1 MNSSL
6 PAVFKIARRGAPSE
20 RSDAPGGVRASDARI
35 DPDAVLEIDGLRTE
49 FPGAVV
55 VDGVSLTVRPGGTLA
70 VVGESG
76 SGKSMTF
83 LSALGLVAAP
93 GRVTHGRV
101 LLDGVDIARLSGEA
115 LRRLRGA
122 SISMIFQD
130 PMTALNPVFTI
141 GEQMTTLL
149 RAHERISQAAARTR
163 AAELLDRVR
172 IPEARARLDAYPHE
186 LSGGM
191 RQRVLIAMAVALR
204 PKIVIADEPT
214 TALDVTVQAQ
224 ILDLLADLQQETGM
238 AMVLITHD
246 LGLVARYAQDV
257 AVMYAGRVIEHG
269 SLARVFG
276 ATRHPYAQALFRSI
290 PGLEDEPGCALHAI
304 EGSPPDVAALP
315 PGCAFE
321 PRCTLGRGREDCCT
335 TRPPL
340 LQTDDAAHR
349 SACFHWRSLITTENP

>member
-1 MNSSL
+1 MNSTL
-6 PAVFKIARRGAPSE
+6 PAVFKIARRSASA
-20 RSDAPGGVRASDARI
+20 DTANAPGEVYSGGGRI
-35 DPDAVLEIDGLRTE
+35 DPEAVLEIDGLRTE
-49 FPGAVV
+49 FSGVVV
-55 VDGVSLTVRPGGTLA
+55 VDDVSLTVRPGRTLA

-83 LSALGLVAAP
+83 LSALGLVAPP
-93 GRVTHGRV
+93 GRVTQGRV
-101 LLDGVDIARLSGEA
+101 LLDGIDIARLSGEA
-115 LRRLRGA
+115 ARRVRGA

-149 RAHERISQAAARTR
+149 RAHERVSRTAARTR
-163 AAELLDRVR
+163 AAELLERVR

-204 PKIVIADEPT
+204 PKVVIADEPT

-257 AVMYAGRVIEHG
+257 AVMYAGRVVERG
-269 SLARVFG
+269 SLDRVFG
-276 ATRHPYAQALFRSI
+276 ATRHPYTQALFRSI
-290 PGLEDEPGCALHAI
+290 PALDGEPDSALHAI

-315 PGCAFE
+315 AGCAFE
-321 PRCTLGRGREDCCT
+321 PRCALGRGRENCCT
-335 TRPPL
+335 LRPPL
-340 LQTDDAAHR
+340 VETDDAAHR
-349 SACFHWRSLITTENP
+349 SACFHWRSLVTMENA